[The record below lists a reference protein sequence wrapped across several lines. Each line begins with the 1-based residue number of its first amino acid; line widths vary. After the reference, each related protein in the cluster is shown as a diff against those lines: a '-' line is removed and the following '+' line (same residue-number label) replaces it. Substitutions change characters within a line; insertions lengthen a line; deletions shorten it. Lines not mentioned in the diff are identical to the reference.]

1 MNRAQHQLMT
11 ILQKINVFQGLD
23 LGEAERLVQICQSKM
38 YEPDTQIFKAGELS
52 DSMLVLITGKL
63 KAVSRTG
70 QDLAEILP
78 GNSIGEMGVFT
89 DHRRSATIVAVEKSL
104 ALSME
109 KRLLD
114 ALLKEDIGMRA
125 SILAN
130 VVDLLADRLAE
141 ANKQIDELRK

>member
-11 ILQKINVFQGLD
+11 ILQKINVFHGLD
-23 LGEAERLVQICQSKM
+23 LGEAERLVSICKSVM
-38 YEPDTQIFKAGELS
+38 FEPDTQIFKAGDLS
-52 DSMLVLITGKL
+52 ESMLVLITGKL

-78 GNSIGEMGVFT
+78 GSSIGEMGVFT
-89 DHRRSATIVAVEKSL
+89 GHRRSATIVAVEKSL

-109 KRLLD
+109 KRNMD
-114 ALLKEDIGMRA
+114 ALLKEDAGMRV